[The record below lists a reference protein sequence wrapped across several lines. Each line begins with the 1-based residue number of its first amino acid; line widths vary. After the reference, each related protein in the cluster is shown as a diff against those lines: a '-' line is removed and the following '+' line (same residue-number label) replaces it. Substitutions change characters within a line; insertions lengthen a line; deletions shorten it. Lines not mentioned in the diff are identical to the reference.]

1 MKKAALLFLQFLL
14 IFISTKGQSNQG
26 FFAPADSFN
35 KARFWS
41 LTGGVAATYGGT
53 LLLLNEYW
61 YKNYDRTEF
70 HFFDD
75 SKEWLQMD
83 KAGHLFNSYF
93 ISNWGVQTYKWTGLK
108 NKNAAIAGS
117 IAGSF
122 LLTTIEILDGY
133 SPKWGA
139 SWTDLAANT
148 AGSGLVLAQHLAWQE
163 QWILL
168 KLSAHPI
175 EYPQDLL
182 ARANELYGKTV
193 AETILKDYNAITLWS
208 SFNIHAF
215 LPDENKFPQ
224 WLNIAFGYGAE
235 GLYGGFENKW
245 CIESHEHISDCNPN
259 ELIDRSDISRYRQF
273 YVAPDIDFS
282 KIKTRSRFLQITLFM
297 LNILKV
303 PAPTIE
309 YNGKGEMEFH
319 LVFF

>member
-1 MKKAALLFLQFLL
+1 MRNLLLSIVLSAIYSF
-14 IFISTKGQSNQG
+14 SYSQSSSN
-26 FFAPADSFN
+26 FFTPADSFN

-41 LTGGVAATYGGT
+41 LTGGVVATYGGT

-61 YKNYDRTEF
+61 YKNYDRSEF

-93 ISNWGVQTYKWTGLK
+93 ISNWGVQTYKWTGLN

-117 IAGSF
+117 VAGSF

-148 AGSGLVLAQHLAWQE
+148 VGSGLVLAQQLAWQE
-163 QWILL
+163 QRILL
-168 KLSAHPI
+168 KISAHAVH
-175 EYPQDLL
+175 YPDDLR
-182 ARANELYGKTV
+182 ARASELYGNTV

-208 SFNIHAF
+208 SFNIHSF
-215 LPDENKFPQ
+215 IPGENKFPP

-245 CIESHEHISDCNPN
+245 CSNGHLSLDDCNPD
-259 ELIDRSDISRYRQF
+259 ELINRTDILRYRQLYF
-273 YVAPDIDFS
+273 APDIDLTR
-282 KIKTRSRFLQITLFM
+282 IKTNSRFLKITFFL
-297 LNILKV
+297 LNIIKV
-303 PAPTIE
+303 PAPTLE
-309 YNGKGEMEFH
+309 YNGSEGVKFH
-319 LVFF
+319 IIYF